1 MSSLADVLT
10 KTAPKRHPVT
20 MAVFGLQMIF
30 SLVAFTFLQKLSRYY
45 SFGRWIL
52 SNRLVRYLH
61 PTNEE
66 LKTAAGIPLG
76 VSASTRVKHRRE
88 HRRNNQE
95 KIQAE
100 SFTVPRNIPI
110 TLETAKVEPNDLLPL
125 HYFGEFQ
132 WLMDFSLCALF
143 VYVSTEIY
151 YGFFLRT
158 EPNISILWCLLVL
171 GFCFRVLF
179 MQTSVYFQTEDGGER
194 ILCITFGFFFLVA
207 AMGVLVVSENN
218 LEFGL
223 EQGYN
228 NFSNNAVEFL
238 KQQGIASHG
247 PISLLTF
254 KIILAFVCAFLGA
267 FVTFPGL
274 RLGKMHVDALN
285 YSQGQ
290 PVIQSLLYISFSY
303 PIFILLLWVKPMA
316 RDLICGLHWRSPV
329 QIMSEPA
336 FETAR
341 FVVIGA
347 FFLFRLALMKT
358 YLQSHLNL
366 AHERIEVMRKESG
379 RISNI
384 DLQKKVARVFYY
396 LCFVAVQYFAPV
408 LLIMFLTFMLKTL
421 GDYSWENILGG
432 GYLMRSR
439 VPTSKY
445 NISRNTDTI
454 AQVTW
459 AIANIRGIFSAMWY
473 RGLLSFLNWWIIAA
487 WFTTSVFGTVYYTKT
502 SI

>member
-1 MSSLADVLT
+1 MICNDQLSPYCPFRTNLSFFSAAWYVTISCPFKDKLKSFFAARYAVLFRTNSFFSRYMKCDDQLSFLGQQSFTNPLVDSGFTALHANHLVDHSGFKPTRHTDCLPTFIHSLLCVLPCAYSERVDYKPSVVTDVLT

-274 RLGKMHVDALN
+274 RLA
-285 YSQGQ
+285 SAI
-290 PVIQSLLYISFSY
+290 PSSSSY
-303 PIFILLLWVKPMA
+303 F
-316 RDLICGLHWRSPV
+316 GL
-329 QIMSEPA
+329 
-336 FETAR
+336 
-341 FVVIGA
+341 
-347 FFLFRLALMKT
+347 
-358 YLQSHLNL
+358 
-366 AHERIEVMRKESG
+366 
-379 RISNI
+379 
-384 DLQKKVARVFYY
+384 
-396 LCFVAVQYFAPV
+396 
-408 LLIMFLTFMLKTL
+408 
-421 GDYSWENILGG
+421 
-432 GYLMRSR
+432 SR
-439 VPTSKY
+439 WP
-445 NISRNTDTI
+445 
-454 AQVTW
+454 
-459 AIANIRGIFSAMWY
+459 GI
-473 RGLLSFLNWWIIAA
+473 
-487 WFTTSVFGTVYYTKT
+487 
-502 SI
+502 